1 MSKAAK
7 CDRCGAFYLRD
18 RITDES
24 VISTDATHVFQEL
37 ELSYRDCSGI
47 SHAAIRYDLCPECRK
62 KLKVWLLN
70 SQVKDRS
77 DWIEC

>member
-18 RITDES
+18 HITDES
-24 VISTDATHVFQEL
+24 VISTDATHPFQEL

-47 SHAAIRYDLCPECRK
+47 SHTAIRYDLCPECRK
-62 KLKVWLLN
+62 KLKLWMLHF
-70 SQVKDRS
+70 QFEEKDV
-77 DWIEC
+77 D